1 MYKAKKACP
10 CACGTKDCN
19 PCVDDQLW
27 KADRTIDNCK
37 WVSKKPEERCDVVS
51 TYDGTK
57 AKDFCRASCGTCGD
71 APGPAPGYKPT
82 KKPSSGGAQYVP
94 TYKPT
99 RRPSGECE
107 DDETWEY
114 LAGDKGYKRCDH
126 VAKKPDPRCG
136 RVSDDGVVAS
146 EACPKTCGTC
156 G

>member
-1 MYKAKKACP
+1 MAGQTRAFGTATSSGLNKRLRAKRLP
-10 CACGTKDCN
+10 HG
-19 PCVDDQLW
+19 
-27 KADRTIDNCK
+27 
-37 WVSKKPEERCDVVS
+37 
-51 TYDGTK
+51 
-57 AKDFCRASCGTCGD
+57 RASEPQRRAS
-71 APGPAPGYKPT
+71 APLLPLAPVTVTPW
-82 KKPSSGGAQYVP
+82 GGR
-94 TYKPT
+94 T
-99 RRPSGECE
+99 RPSGECE

>member
-1 MYKAKKACP
+1 M
-10 CACGTKDCN
+10 
-19 PCVDDQLW
+19 
-27 KADRTIDNCK
+27 
-37 WVSKKPEERCDVVS
+37 
-51 TYDGTK
+51 
-57 AKDFCRASCGTCGD
+57 
-71 APGPAPGYKPT
+71 
-82 KKPSSGGAQYVP
+82 P

-99 RRPSGECE
+99 RKPSGECE

-156 G
+156 R

>member
-1 MYKAKKACP
+1 M
-10 CACGTKDCN
+10 
-19 PCVDDQLW
+19 
-27 KADRTIDNCK
+27 
-37 WVSKKPEERCDVVS
+37 S

-57 AKDFCRASCGTCGD
+57 AKDFCRATCGTCGD
-71 APGPAPGYKPT
+71 APAPGYKPT

-114 LAGDKGYKRCDH
+114 LAGDKGYKKCDH

-136 RVSDDGVVAS
+136 RVSDDGVMAS

>member
-1 MYKAKKACP
+1 MGFA
-10 CACGTKDCN
+10 
-19 PCVDDQLW
+19 
-27 KADRTIDNCK
+27 
-37 WVSKKPEERCDVVS
+37 SKKDAEKC
-51 TYDGTK
+51 YNK
-57 AKDFCRASCGTCGD
+57 YKDKVTRYATRLYNANFKVLEQYGAMDSDDWNELQEWARAILSAAD
-71 APGPAPGYKPT
+71 WDWGYEPTRKPT
-82 KKPSSGGAQYVP
+82 SSGGYAP

-99 RRPSGECE
+99 SGECE

-156 G
+156 R

>member
-1 MYKAKKACP
+1 MSF
-10 CACGTKDCN
+10 
-19 PCVDDQLW
+19 DDWDELRAW
-27 KADRTIDNCK
+27 
-37 WVSKKPEERCDVVS
+37 
-51 TYDGTK
+51 
-57 AKDFCRASCGTCGD
+57 AKDFVKAATTG
-71 APGPAPGYKPT
+71 GYEPTRKPT
-82 KKPSSGGAQYVP
+82 SGGYAP

-99 RRPSGECE
+99 RKPSGKCE

-156 G
+156 R

>member
-1 MYKAKKACP
+1 MRSRRRDVAIVTDRSADSENHEIICP
-10 CACGTKDCN
+10 QHHEPT
-19 PCVDDQLW
+19 
-27 KADRTIDNCK
+27 R
-37 WVSKKPEERCDVVS
+37 
-51 TYDGTK
+51 
-57 AKDFCRASCGTCGD
+57 
-71 APGPAPGYKPT
+71 KPT
-82 KKPSSGGAQYVP
+82 SSGGYAP

-99 RRPSGECE
+99 RKSSGECE